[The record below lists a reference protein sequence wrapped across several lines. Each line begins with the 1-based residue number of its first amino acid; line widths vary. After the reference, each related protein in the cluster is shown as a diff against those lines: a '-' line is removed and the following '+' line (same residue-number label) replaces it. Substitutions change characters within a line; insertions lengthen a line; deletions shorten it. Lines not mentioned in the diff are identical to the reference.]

1 MLQQNYGLRE
11 NAAGTHQQLL
21 RREEEVGQLSEEVR
35 ERSRAPCAGG
45 SGLTCR
51 LCAQVRSLTK
61 QLREREK
68 CAAAACAFLFCF
80 PSLTLGSGRSEA
92 SERDT
97 RLKALAEVRRA
108 RPPRCWPGA
117 SLMPPPSLAGHR
129 GARD

>member
-1 MLQQNYGLRE
+1 M
-11 NAAGTHQQLL
+11 
-21 RREEEVGQLSEEVR
+21 
-35 ERSRAPCAGG
+35 
-45 SGLTCR
+45 
-51 LCAQVRSLTK
+51 RSLTK

-108 RPPRCWPGA
+108 RPPAALLAGRQPDA
-117 SLMPPPSLAGHR
+117 PPPPPSSQGIEVLEIEKDSLTRKNEFLASSLHTIRRRDQARAAVHR
-129 GARD
+129 LLSNAKK

>member
-1 MLQQNYGLRE
+1 M
-11 NAAGTHQQLL
+11 
-21 RREEEVGQLSEEVR
+21 
-35 ERSRAPCAGG
+35 
-45 SGLTCR
+45 
-51 LCAQVRSLTK
+51 RSLTK

-108 RPPRCWPGA
+108 RPPRCWPGRQPDI
-117 SLMPPPSLAGHR
+117 PPPNTPQGIEVLEIEKDSLTRKNEFLASSLHTIRRRDQARAAVHR
-129 GARD
+129 LLTNAKK